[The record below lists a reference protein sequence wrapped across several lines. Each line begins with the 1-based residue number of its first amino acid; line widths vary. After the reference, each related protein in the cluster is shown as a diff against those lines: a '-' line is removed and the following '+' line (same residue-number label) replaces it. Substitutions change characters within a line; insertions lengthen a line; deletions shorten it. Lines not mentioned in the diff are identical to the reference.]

1 MTEHDR
7 NDPEEWYRRGYVH
20 GAWHLYRALT
30 PHLPEAAREVV
41 YQWIT
46 TDLPDW
52 RNQERGEPGSDAEST
67 PAPRSRLNEL
77 KKPKDPKGAT
87 V

>member
-1 MTEHDR
+1 MTDHDR
-7 NDPEEWYRRGYVH
+7 TDPEEWYRRGYVQ

-30 PHLPEAAREVV
+30 AHLTEEAREIA

-52 RNQERGEPGSDAEST
+52 RNQDHGEPGSESERT
-67 PAPRSRLNEL
+67 PAPRSRLNQL
-77 KKPKDPKGAT
+77 KK
-87 V
+87 